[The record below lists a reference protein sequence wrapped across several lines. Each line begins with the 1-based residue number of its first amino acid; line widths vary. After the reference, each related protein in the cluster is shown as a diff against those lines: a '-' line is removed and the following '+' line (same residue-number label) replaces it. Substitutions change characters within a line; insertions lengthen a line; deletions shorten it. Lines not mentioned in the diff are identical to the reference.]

1 MTSERLSLLQH
12 WMKTVVTERGGLGEK
27 LRAAN
32 ARHGLSA
39 EDVVAEKHGLSAH
52 ERLSIYARGYV
63 LRLLECMRAD
73 FPVLRGLVGEEVFDV
88 FAGAYIISRPPASP
102 SLYDLGAGFPPFL
115 EETRPKDSQPEAW
128 LDRMLELPPELARLE
143 RARAEVT
150 RARGTEEDDPVS
162 SLPLTL
168 PEIFGGEL
176 TLQATPCLR
185 LLELKF
191 PLVEYLRSADRDEQP
206 APPAPRA
213 SLAAIGRSNYRV
225 CMQEVAPWQFAFLKT
240 CGSPVPLYSAAQAA
254 ALESG
259 EEAAYVLAGL
269 TVWLPTAFELGFL
282 RRGSLK
288 AEA

>member
-27 LRAAN
+27 LRAAEL
-32 ARHGLSA
+32 RHGLNA
-39 EDVVAEKHGLSAH
+39 EDVVAEKRGLSAH

-73 FPVLRGLVGEEVFDV
+73 FPVLRGLVGEEVFDA
-88 FAGAYIISRPPASP
+88 FAKAYVITRPPDSP
-102 SLYDLGAGFPPFL
+102 SLYDLSADFPRFL
-115 EETRPKDSQPEAW
+115 EETRPKDSRPEAW
-128 LDRMLELPPELARLE
+128 LGAMLELPPELARLE

-150 RARGTEEDDPVS
+150 RARGTEEDGPAS
-162 SLPLTL
+162 SVPLTT

-191 PLVEYLRSADRDEQP
+191 PLVEYLRSADRGEQP
-206 APPAPRA
+206 PTPEPRA
-213 SLAAIGRSNYRV
+213 SFAAIGRSNYRV
-225 CMQEVAPWQFAFLKT
+225 CMEDVAPWQFAFLKA
-240 CGSPVPLYSAAQAA
+240 CASPTPLYTAACAA

-259 EEAAYVLAGL
+259 QETAYVLAGL
-269 TVWLPTAFELGFL
+269 TVWLPLAFELGFL
-282 RRGSLK
+282 RRVC
-288 AEA
+288 